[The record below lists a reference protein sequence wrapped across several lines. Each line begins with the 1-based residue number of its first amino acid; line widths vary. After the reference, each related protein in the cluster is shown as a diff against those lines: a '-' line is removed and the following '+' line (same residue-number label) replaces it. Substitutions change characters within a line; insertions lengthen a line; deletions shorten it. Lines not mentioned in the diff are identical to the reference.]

1 VSFLCKPRISSGVF
15 PTRRSR
21 IYSDCSN
28 PYQEK
33 CLLRPFRIGP
43 RRFQSGVTVSEHAS
57 DAVCDWLPGRF
68 HRRITAESSKRDD
81 VHTFAINKKN
91 HADKPRY
98 YGTRS
103 SHVSIKI
110 TIYMPSFV
118 LLLQ

>member
-1 VSFLCKPRISSGVF
+1 MPSS
-15 PTRRSR
+15 
-21 IYSDCSN
+21 
-28 PYQEK
+28 
-33 CLLRPFRIGP
+33 PFSGSAP

-57 DAVCDWLPGRF
+57 DAVYDWLPGRF
-68 HRRITAESSKRDD
+68 HRRITAESSKPDD

-91 HADKPRY
+91 RTDKPRY

>member
-1 VSFLCKPRISSGVF
+1 VVSFPRVALASTATAQI
-15 PTRRSR
+15 PTRK
-21 IYSDCSN
+21 N
-28 PYQEK
+28 AFFA
-33 CLLRPFRIGP
+33 LFRIGP

-91 HADKPRY
+91 RTDKPRY